1 MAENLYPQFT
11 PGAGFQ
17 PISSPLTPETMTLD
31 QLQRFMATPQ
41 FSQLPGL
48 RREQLQIRR
57 NELRRQANTEAL
69 MREAE
74 ATREDPSEFFPRSPQ
89 EMEQRGMHAAGILAP
104 EPPPPAP
111 PYTGPATAET
121 PAATQVPR
129 EEAEEEE
136 KKKDQEPARPGAP
149 AAGLPPR
156 IEMSEG
162 NISELISQR
171 LGQIKPPEETKSFL
185 DNPYLALVQAG
196 LSMMADSRGKSPL
209 EAIAGGGRA
218 GLQVAMDQR
227 AAARAQEQRRY
238 VQEMERL
245 KAENEMRRAL
255 GEEEYRRASLGA
267 TQRGQDIQA
276 RSQDMQSAIQE
287 RVAERQVR
295 IEQLRAGQAQAQALR
310 DQVRDILKL
319 ADIEED
325 RALAAE
331 RNGNAAAA
339 ARHRSRANVFIQEVE
354 RLRGFSR
361 PSPESALPTT
371 NLGRPAR

>member
-41 FSQLPGL
+41 FRQLPGL

-74 ATREDPSEFFPRSPQ
+74 ATREDPSEFFPRSQQ
-89 EMEQRGMHAAGILAP
+89 EMEQRGMRAAGILAP

-121 PAATQVPR
+121 PAATPSPPPPSPPR
-129 EEAEEEE
+129 
-136 KKKDQEPARPGAP
+136 QPLPPREPARPGAP

-156 IEMSEG
+156 IEMGEG
-162 NISELISQR
+162 NISELVSQR
-171 LGQIKPPEETKSFL
+171 LGQIKPPEEAKSFL

-238 VQEMERL
+238 AQEMERL

-255 GEEEYRRASLGA
+255 GEEAYRRASLGV
-267 TQRGQDIQA
+267 TQRGQE
-276 RSQDMQSAIQE
+276 MQSATQE
-287 RVAERQVR
+287 RVANRQES
-295 IEQLRAGQAQAQALR
+295 IEQLRHDQAQAQALR
-310 DQVRDILKL
+310 DQVRSLLEL
-319 ADIEED
+319 AQIHER
-325 RALAAE
+325 RAQDLE
-331 RNGNAAAA
+331 RNGNATAAA
-339 ARHRSRANVFIQEVE
+339 TERSQANALMREVE
-354 RLRGFSR
+354 RLRGVSR
-361 PSPESALPTT
+361 PSPESAVPAT
-371 NLGRPAR
+371 NQGSSAR

>member
-1 MAENLYPQFT
+1 MEYRDPSQMSLDELRAITQNRAFRYLP
-11 PGAGFQ
+11 
-17 PISSPLTPETMTLD
+17 PEYR
-31 QLQRFMATPQ
+31 QRVFEALESNP
-41 FSQLPGL
+41 
-48 RREQLQIRR
+48 QIRR
-57 NELRRQANTEAL
+57 APAFRPEVE
-69 MREAE
+69 
-74 ATREDPSEFFPRSPQ
+74 
-89 EMEQRGMHAAGILAP
+89 EQRRLAAEEERIIRQGAPAAVGIVP
-104 EPPPPAP
+104 PTVPPPAP
-111 PYTGPATAET
+111 PYTGPATPET
-121 PAATQVPR
+121 PAATPPSPPPPPPLPPR
-129 EEAEEEE
+129 
-136 KKKDQEPARPGAP
+136 EPARPGAP
-149 AAGLPPR
+149 AVGLPPR
-156 IEMSEG
+156 IEMGEG
-162 NISELISQR
+162 NISELVSQR

-245 KAENEMRRAL
+245 KAENEMRRTL
-255 GEEEYRRASLGA
+255 GEEAYRRASLGA

-287 RVAERQVR
+287 RGTERQVR
-295 IEQLRAGQAQAQALR
+295 IEQLRHSQAQEQALR
-310 DQVRDILKL
+310 EQVRDILKL
-319 ADIEED
+319 AEIHED

-331 RNGNAAAA
+331 RNQDAAAA
-339 ARHRSRANVFIQEVE
+339 AAHRSRANRYIQEVE

>member
-1 MAENLYPQFT
+1 MDYIGSDELGF
-11 PGAGFQ
+11 GAGR
-17 PISSPLTPETMTLD
+17 PVDPETLRAEALARRRPLNQITTEELARGFGFGGRSNIPGYSRAEIQAELD
-31 QLQRFMATPQ
+31 RRQSSQFPSGVPAQMYRGEAIESTPQ
-41 FSQLPGL
+41 NLGTVP
-48 RREQLQIRR
+48 
-57 NELRRQANTEAL
+57 
-69 MREAE
+69 
-74 ATREDPSEFFPRSPQ
+74 
-89 EMEQRGMHAAGILAP
+89 AA
-104 EPPPPAP
+104 PPPPP
-111 PYTGPATAET
+111 P
-121 PAATQVPR
+121 R
-129 EEAEEEE
+129 R
-136 KKKDQEPARPGAP
+136 EPARPGAP
-149 AAGLPPR
+149 AVGLPPR
-156 IEMSEG
+156 IEMGEG
-162 NISELISQR
+162 NISELVSQR
-171 LGQIKPPEETKSFL
+171 LGQIKPPEEAKSFL

-238 VQEMERL
+238 AQEMERL

-255 GEEEYRRASLGA
+255 GEEAYRRASLGA

-287 RVAERQVR
+287 RVAERQER

-319 ADIEED
+319 ADIQED

-331 RNGNAAAA
+331 KNGDAAAA
-339 ARHRSRANVFIQEVE
+339 AVHRSRANGYIQEAE

-361 PSPESALPTT
+361 PSPESAVPAT
-371 NLGRPAR
+371 NQGTPAR